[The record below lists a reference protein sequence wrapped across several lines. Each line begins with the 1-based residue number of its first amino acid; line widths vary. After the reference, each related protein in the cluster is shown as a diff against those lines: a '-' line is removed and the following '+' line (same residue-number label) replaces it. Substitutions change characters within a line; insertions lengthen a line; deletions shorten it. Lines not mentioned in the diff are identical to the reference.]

1 MKTHIDFS
9 ETLKAPLFTILNE
22 TAKELEIEAYVIG
35 GFVRDHLLGRT
46 QKKDI
51 DIVAIGSGIE

>member
-46 QKKDI
+46 QKKTLI
-51 DIVAIGSGIE
+51 LLP